1 MSADEVVVVDIF
13 THRKC
18 QCVRVLRAW
27 PDPTISYT
35 KGLGTH
41 VCILNAMAIT
51 MLKMAG
57 LCQFSSCRG
66 RYRRALGECT
76 SPPPPRQIEEDE
88 PLQIY

>member
-1 MSADEVVVVDIF
+1 MELSADEVVVVDIF

-41 VCILNAMAIT
+41 VCILNAHGNHNGKDGWLMP
-51 MLKMAG
+51 MLK
-57 LCQFSSCRG
+57 
-66 RYRRALGECT
+66 
-76 SPPPPRQIEEDE
+76 
-88 PLQIY
+88 LQG